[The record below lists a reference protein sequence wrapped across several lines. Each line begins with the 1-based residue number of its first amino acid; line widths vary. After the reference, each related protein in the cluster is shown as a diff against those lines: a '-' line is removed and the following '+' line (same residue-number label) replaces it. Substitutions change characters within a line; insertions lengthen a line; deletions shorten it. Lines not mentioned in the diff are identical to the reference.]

1 MKLQAKSG
9 SDEIFPIERRQMI
22 LTLLRGEGKVV
33 AAELAN
39 RLKVS
44 IDTVRRDL
52 NQLAEEGSIQR
63 VHGGGVPASPELT
76 PVLERQFIDHANKQI
91 VAKKAAQLVKNGAV
105 IFLDSGTTAIEVA
118 AALDPEKEFTVI
130 THSPRA
136 ALVLAERRTRTE
148 IILLGGRIDQHDLVA
163 ISPSTISEIRKF
175 RADLFLMGICS
186 IHPVLGIACR
196 TLEDLEVKRAM
207 AEASAE
213 VAGLATAEKL
223 GTAGPMVLGPVS
235 MLNHLVTDAPEEI
248 TREYARS
255 GVAII

>member
-63 VHGGGVPASPELT
+63 VHGGGVPASPALT
-76 PVLERQFIDHANKQI
+76 PGLERQFRDHANKQT
-91 VAKKAAQLVKNGAV
+91 VAKKAAQLVQNGAV
-105 IFLDSGTTAIEVA
+105 IFLDSGTTAVEVA

-130 THSPRA
+130 THSPRR
-136 ALVLAERRTRTE
+136 V
-148 IILLGGRIDQHDLVA
+148 
-163 ISPSTISEIRKF
+163 SEGESQR
-175 RADLFLMGICS
+175 
-186 IHPVLGIACR
+186 
-196 TLEDLEVKRAM
+196 
-207 AEASAE
+207 
-213 VAGLATAEKL
+213 
-223 GTAGPMVLGPVS
+223 
-235 MLNHLVTDAPEEI
+235 
-248 TREYARS
+248 
-255 GVAII
+255 